1 MSAKTKPRF
10 KQEAQEALADPQ
22 LQRALGNIRE
32 GFVKK
37 RAQAAENIQNFEALR
52 ARARAVK
59 DHTLDHLAV
68 YLERF
73 EAQVL
78 AQGGQVHWCER
89 AEDAC
94 ETIAQ
99 ICAGAG
105 AKTITKG
112 KSMVSEEIGLNAHLE
127 AQGFTLVETDLGE
140 YIIQPREETPS
151 HIVAPALHL
160 TKESVAQD
168 FRRHHSALPAE
179 RSLDQGEALVAE
191 ARKMLREQF
200 LSADVGI
207 TGANMLVAE
216 TGQTLIVTNEGNGDL
231 TQVLPRTHIV
241 LASIEKVVPS
251 PEDALAILRVLG
263 RSATGQSM
271 SAYTTWSAG
280 PRQSEDADGP
290 EHFHVVLLDGGR
302 SDLLASPARAML
314 RCIRCGACMNHCP
327 VYSAI
332 GGHAYG
338 STYMGPMG
346 AVLSPGLFGIDAHY
360 DLPQASSF
368 CGRCAEVCPVQIPL
382 PDLMRHFREAAF
394 EKRLD
399 PKLAR
404 WALALWAFLAK
415 QPWLYRL
422 SSRIGAACLRVP
434 LLRRLP
440 LARSWTRHRS
450 LPLPEGGTFMA
461 QAARSNR
468 FPS

>member
-1 MSAKTKPRF
+1 MSVKTKPRF
-10 KQEAQEALADPQ
+10 KQEAQEALADRQ

-99 ICAGAG
+99 ICAGAD

-140 YIIQPREETPS
+140 YIIQLREETPS

-168 FRRHHSALPAE
+168 FRHHHSALPAE

-191 ARKMLREQF
+191 ARKMLREHF

-216 TGQTLIVTNEGNGDL
+216 TGQT
-231 TQVLPRTHIV
+231 
-241 LASIEKVVPS
+241 
-251 PEDALAILRVLG
+251 
-263 RSATGQSM
+263 
-271 SAYTTWSAG
+271 
-280 PRQSEDADGP
+280 
-290 EHFHVVLLDGGR
+290 
-302 SDLLASPARAML
+302 
-314 RCIRCGACMNHCP
+314 
-327 VYSAI
+327 
-332 GGHAYG
+332 
-338 STYMGPMG
+338 
-346 AVLSPGLFGIDAHY
+346 
-360 DLPQASSF
+360 
-368 CGRCAEVCPVQIPL
+368 
-382 PDLMRHFREAAF
+382 
-394 EKRLD
+394 
-399 PKLAR
+399 
-404 WALALWAFLAK
+404 
-415 QPWLYRL
+415 
-422 SSRIGAACLRVP
+422 
-434 LLRRLP
+434 
-440 LARSWTRHRS
+440 
-450 LPLPEGGTFMA
+450 
-461 QAARSNR
+461 
-468 FPS
+468 